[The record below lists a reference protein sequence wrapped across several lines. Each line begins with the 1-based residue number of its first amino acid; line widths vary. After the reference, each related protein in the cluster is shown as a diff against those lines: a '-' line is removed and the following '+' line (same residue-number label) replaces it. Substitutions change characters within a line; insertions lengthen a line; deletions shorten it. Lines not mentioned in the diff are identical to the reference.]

1 MVYFKIQSMM
11 KRRENPM
18 NWKKSLLVTLVC
30 VGLAGC
36 NLPTSPTPAA
46 APSATAPLP
55 LPTLA
60 LTVIPVQKPT
70 GAPVLPTVTGAPAES
85 NPTAAP
91 AETAAAPAATATAP
105 AASPTTTTAPLP
117 KPTSTSGGSTS
128 FTPFEATAAVD
139 ALKLRMGPG
148 TLFPALNLLTKG
160 AKLSVL
166 GISAGKE
173 WIYVK
178 APSGTQG
185 WVFVQL
191 IETKGD
197 LNSAPGVEPGD
208 IQIVSGKVVDK
219 GGNPVNGIQFAFE
232 QGATR
237 TDAVTGDD
245 GVFYAFF
252 PKTASG
258 QWTVTYVAI
267 SGTSNMVNSSG
278 KPQPETQK
286 ITLTNGQK
294 LEFTWQ

>member
-1 MVYFKIQSMM
+1 
-11 KRRENPM
+11 M
-18 NWKKSLLVTLVC
+18 NWKKTLLVALIC
-30 VGLAGC
+30 IGLAGC

-46 APSATAPLP
+46 APSATAPEP

-60 LTVIPVQKPT
+60 LTVIPVQNAT
-70 GAPVLPTVTGAPAES
+70 ALPVMPTVTNAPAAS
-85 NPTAAP
+85 NPTAGP
-91 AETAAAPAATATAP
+91 AETQAAPAATATEPAAAPAATATAP
-105 AASPTTTTAPLP
+105 AAPAPTSTTALLP
-117 KPTSTSGGSTS
+117 KPTSTSGSSTS
-128 FTPFEATAAVD
+128 FTPFEATAAAD

-148 TLFPALNLLTKG
+148 TLFPALNLLPQG

-166 GISAGKE
+166 GISAGHE

-208 IQIVSGKVVDK
+208 VQIVSGKVADK
-219 GGNPVNGIQFAFE
+219 GGNPVNGVHFAFE
-232 QGATR
+232 QGGTR

-252 PKTASG
+252 PKSASG
-258 QWTVTYVAI
+258 EWTVSYVAI
-267 SGTSNMVNSSG
+267 SAKSNMVNSSG
-278 KPQPETQK
+278 KPQPQPQTF
-286 ITLTNGQK
+286 TLKNGQK